1 MIYGNEI
8 LIIQQKTVTE
18 NSLGEQVE
26 AWKDVANIIG
36 FLDLMSN
43 QQNIST
49 HFASIIESSHVFICD
64 YKPIDVDV
72 EICRG
77 VIDGR
82 IYDLKYIDDPM
93 NLHKHLEI
101 FLDYIGGQ

>member
-1 MIYGNEI
+1 MIGGNTV
-8 LIIQQKTVTE
+8 LTIQQKTVTE
-18 NSLGEQVE
+18 NSLGEQIE
-26 AWKDVANIIG
+26 AWEDACNITG

-49 HFASIIESSHVFICD
+49 HLASIIESSHVFICD
-64 YKPIDVDV
+64 YRKIDVDV
-72 EICRG
+72 ELCRG
-77 VIDGR
+77 VIDGKL
-82 IYDLKYIDDPM
+82 YDLKYIDDPM

>member
-1 MIYGNEI
+1 MIYGNEN

-26 AWKDVANIIG
+26 SWKDVANVIG

-49 HFASIIESSHVFICD
+49 HLASIIESSHVFICD
-64 YKPIDVDV
+64 YKKIDVDV